1 MFITK
6 RTRVKEV
13 LPLLNEEKMKYLLEN
28 IPEYPLE
35 KSILSMTI
43 GEFSEILLDEQVY
56 IQTFM
61 SPKEYAYK
69 AFGRLKSFK
78 RQMKEV
84 SKIFEKMQ
92 VKHTAI
98 EKQAMIGVNFV
109 PFIGNLLLLAVRTF
123 HLHSIKEA
131 ELIPLSDIIIV
142 MQDNFSSLQ
151 YQRNY
156 SRIMEDQYKSKN
168 NKI

>member
-1 MFITK
+1 MKITR
-6 RTRVKEV
+6 RTRVKDL
-13 LPLLNEEKMKYLLEN
+13 LPLLTEKRMKYLLDN
-28 IPEYPLE
+28 IQEYPLE
-35 KSILSMTI
+35 RPILSMTI
-43 GEFSEILLDEQVY
+43 GEFAEIIFDQEAY
-56 IQTFM
+56 IKKILR
-61 SPKEYAYK
+61 PHRKAYV
-69 AFGRLKSFK
+69 AFGQLKSFK
-78 RQMKEV
+78 RQMEEV

-98 EKQAMIGVNFV
+98 EKQAMIGVNFI

-131 ELIPLSDIIIV
+131 ESIPLSDIIIV

-168 NKI
+168 K